1 MVLPRHLLKNGGH
14 ARGVFQRRKNTQIP
28 LISLALR
35 PQTIR
40 HPDKCSKLENDAT
53 CRLAAIAVRSR
64 VAAMISDLCH
74 LVLSEFIGRLS
85 RLDTG
90 PEQRADQEEEKD
102 AHYYPLELSKA
113 LSSLL
118 RRSDSALRQFG

>member
-53 CRLAAIAVRSR
+53 CRLGSFLQIPAFLQRKAINYRCGHGS
-64 VAAMISDLCH
+64 ISFFVCGSVFL
-74 LVLSEFIGRLS
+74 
-85 RLDTG
+85 
-90 PEQRADQEEEKD
+90 
-102 AHYYPLELSKA
+102 
-113 LSSLL
+113 
-118 RRSDSALRQFG
+118 

>member
-28 LISLALR
+28 PISLALR

-53 CRLAAIAVRSR
+53 CRLNQ
-64 VAAMISDLCH
+64 LWH
-74 LVLSEFIGRLS
+74 
-85 RLDTG
+85 G
-90 PEQRADQEEEKD
+90 PSCPDSNGHEMGGQAKPSQERADVTLRKWPNPTVEPML
-102 AHYYPLELSKA
+102 AG
-113 LSSLL
+113 
-118 RRSDSALRQFG
+118 RRSLVVR